1 MAGWITT
8 RRRGRDDV
16 SIKRASEKAKRARR
30 ERNRRPR
37 RSSNQAT
44 TQGTA
49 VVRSGPVTSPCSA
62 VERVIKC
69 PSATVQREDTPAR
82 TKTTPATACQKTI
95 VVSSPPKDSTRV
107 AAVSSVVRTPRPYLV
122 DAMRRCQEL
131 AQLSAKGSVAS
142 SGVSSLTM
150 TDVDDRS
157 VGTVIQSSLP
167 Y

>member
-1 MAGWITT
+1 MDGWITA
-8 RRRGRDDV
+8 RRCGRDDG
-16 SIKRASEKAKRARR
+16 SIQRASEKAKRARR

-37 RSSNQAT
+37 RSSSRAT

-49 VVRSGPVTSPCSA
+49 AVRFGPVTPPCSA
-62 VERVIKC
+62 VERAIKR
-69 PSATVQREDTPAR
+69 PSPAVQREDTPAR
-82 TKTTPATACQKTI
+82 TKTTPAAACQKKM
-95 VVSSPPKDSTRV
+95 VVSSPPKDSSRV
-107 AAVSSVVRTPRPYLV
+107 AAASSVVRTPRPYLV
-122 DAMRRCQEL
+122 DNVRRCREL

-150 TDVDDRS
+150 TDIDDGS